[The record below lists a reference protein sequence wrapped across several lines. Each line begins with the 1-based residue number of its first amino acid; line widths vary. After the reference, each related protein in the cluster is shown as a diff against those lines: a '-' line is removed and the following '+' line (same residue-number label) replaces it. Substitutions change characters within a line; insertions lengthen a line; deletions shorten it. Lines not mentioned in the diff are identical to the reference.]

1 MRRHTLVAALAGLCL
16 AAVPAAALGAEGP
29 EPAAVPLDAASTLQV
44 DRPEAPP
51 APPGELSPDQP
62 APPDESR
69 PEAPPAPPGELSP
82 DQPAPPD
89 DSRPEAPPA
98 PPGELSP

>member
-1 MRRHTLVAALAGLCL
+1 MRRHTLAAALAGLCL

-29 EPAAVPLDAASTLQV
+29 EPAAVPLDAAPPPV

-51 APPGELSPDQP
+51 APPGELSPGQP

-82 DQPAPPD
+82 
-89 DSRPEAPPA
+89 
-98 PPGELSP
+98 